1 MSYTRFTSASEL
13 CSYLGLTPIINQP
26 QVGILALGALGALGG
41 QFVKAVKEYLED
53 WDSNREI

>member
-26 QVGILALGALGALGG
+26 QVGILALGALGG

>member
-1 MSYTRFTSASEL
+1 MSYTRFTSAREL
-13 CSYLGLTPIINQP
+13 CSYSGLTPIINQP
-26 QVGILALGALGALGG
+26 QVGILALGG